1 MALPRANWR
10 GFLKLS
16 LVSCP
21 IALYPA
27 SSDRDRVSFNRLNK
41 KTGKRLRQRMVD
53 EGSGEEVTSEE
64 IVKGFEFAKGN
75 YVILDDTD
83 LEAIKLESRRTIEI
97 EEFVPA
103 KDIDT
108 RYIERPYYIVP
119 EDEAGEEAF
128 AVIHAAMKR
137 RDVAGIGRVMLS
149 SRERFIA
156 VQPFDKGMIGSLLR
170 YPYEVRGEL
179 SYFAEIKEHS
189 IAPDLLEMADHLID
203 TKLGE
208 FEPQEF
214 TDRYETALRTLI
226 EQKQKGVKIKAAP
239 DTPAPTRVKD
249 LMAALKESVA
259 RDRRPRQNS
268 PRKASRKPARAAA
281 RRAG

>member
-1 MALPRANWR
+1 MALQRANWR

-27 SSDRDRVSFNRLNK
+27 SSDRDRISFNPLNRK
-41 KTGKRLRQRMVD
+41 SGKRLRQRMVD
-53 EGSGEEVTSEE
+53 EGSGEEVPSEE

-83 LEAIKLESRRTIEI
+83 LESIKLESRRTIEI

-103 KDIDT
+103 KQIDT

-137 RDVAGIGRVMLS
+137 RDVAGIGRVMAYEP
-149 SRERFIA
+149 RA
-156 VQPFDKGMIGSLLR
+156 VH
-170 YPYEVRGEL
+170 RG
-179 SYFAEIKEHS
+179 
-189 IAPDLLEMADHLID
+189 
-203 TKLGE
+203 
-208 FEPQEF
+208 
-214 TDRYETALRTLI
+214 TALR
-226 EQKQKGVKIKAAP
+226 QGHDRQFV
-239 DTPAPTRVKD
+239 
-249 LMAALKESVA
+249 ALSI
-259 RDRRPRQNS
+259 
-268 PRKASRKPARAAA
+268 
-281 RRAG
+281 